1 MIISKGLWLH
11 FVIAVFLENRQVSK
25 GALHTP
31 YTQVLSRERVSFGGW
46 GGGDSPSY
54 RSRDQSYL
62 GTVCS
67 APGMHGLPILLVC
80 NRSLF
85 SRELRECM
93 NLFVGFNS
101 KGTRKDRVICELE
114 MNFKKIFLF
123 AL

>member
-11 FVIAVFLENRQVSK
+11 FVVAVFLENRQVSK
-25 GALHTP
+25 RALHTP
-31 YTQVLSRERVSFGGW
+31 YTQVSSRERVSFGA
-46 GGGDSPSY
+46 GGGGSSSY

-67 APGMHGLPILLVC
+67 APGMHGLPILLIC

-93 NLFVGFNS
+93 NLFVGFN
-101 KGTRKDRVICELE
+101 
-114 MNFKKIFLF
+114 FK
-123 AL
+123 

>member
-11 FVIAVFLENRQVSK
+11 FVVAVVLKNRQVSK

-31 YTQVLSRERVSFGGW
+31 YTQVLLVSDLAS
-46 GGGDSPSY
+46 GGGGGGCSPSY

-67 APGMHGLPILLVC
+67 APGMHGLPSLLVC

-93 NLFVGFNS
+93 NLFVVFNS
-101 KGTRKDRVICELE
+101 K
-114 MNFKKIFLF
+114 
-123 AL
+123 

>member
-1 MIISKGLWLH
+1 MIISKGLWLQ
-11 FVIAVFLENRQVSK
+11 FVVAVFLENRQVSK
-25 GALHTP
+25 GAHHTS
-31 YTQVLSRERVSFGGW
+31 YTQVLPRERVSFAGW
-46 GGGDSPSY
+46 RGGGSPSY

-101 KGTRKDRVICELE
+101 K
-114 MNFKKIFLF
+114 
-123 AL
+123 

>member
-1 MIISKGLWLH
+1 MIISKGLWLQ
-11 FVIAVFLENRQVSK
+11 FVVAVFLENRQVSK

-31 YTQVLSRERVSFGGW
+31 YTRKFYLESELAS
-46 GGGDSPSY
+46 GGGGGGGSPSY

-101 KGTRKDRVICELE
+101 K
-114 MNFKKIFLF
+114 
-123 AL
+123 

>member
-11 FVIAVFLENRQVSK
+11 FVVAVFLENRQVSK

-31 YTQVLSRERVSFGGW
+31 YTQVLSRERVSFGG
-46 GGGDSPSY
+46 GGGGVPPPPPPSPSY

-101 KGTRKDRVICELE
+101 K
-114 MNFKKIFLF
+114 
-123 AL
+123 

>member
-11 FVIAVFLENRQVSK
+11 FVVAVFLENRQVSK
-25 GALHTP
+25 RALHTP
-31 YTQVLSRERVSFGGW
+31 YTQVLSRERVTFGAGGGGW
-46 GGGDSPSY
+46 GGSSY

-67 APGMHGLPILLVC
+67 APGMHGLPILLIC
-80 NRSLF
+80 NRFLF

-101 KGTRKDRVICELE
+101 K
-114 MNFKKIFLF
+114 
-123 AL
+123 

>member
-11 FVIAVFLENRQVSK
+11 FVVAVFLKNRQVSK

-31 YTQVLSRERVSFGGW
+31 YTQVLSRERVSFGG
-46 GGGDSPSY
+46 GGSPSY

-93 NLFVGFNS
+93 NLFVVFNS
-101 KGTRKDRVICELE
+101 K
-114 MNFKKIFLF
+114 
-123 AL
+123 